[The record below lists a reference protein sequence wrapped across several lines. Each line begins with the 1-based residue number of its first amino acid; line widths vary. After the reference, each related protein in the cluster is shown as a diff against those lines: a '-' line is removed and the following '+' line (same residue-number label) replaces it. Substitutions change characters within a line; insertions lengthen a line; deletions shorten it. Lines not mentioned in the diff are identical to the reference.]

1 MSIETNV
8 FETILEGTDPLRVA
22 RELSKAR
29 NRASKV
35 ESRKVVEQ
43 HINDLIG
50 RHKAQALSEDNEEL
64 NAHLATVLFLLNEEP
79 YIRRAVKSYRIVN
92 EDVIEDI
99 ESAARIGLWK
109 AALSFQT
116 GEGTTGFWAW
126 ADRGMA
132 NEVMPAVAETQL
144 KTLHEWRHTPAIQ
157 RAAEELR
164 SHRMAPKPEH
174 ISLITGVS
182 VDAVNRVLHPMTT
195 EELDEANPAVDM
207 ASPEDLA
214 ASYEAAEEASQ
225 LKAHIRRL
233 RPQQQAIIQ
242 AIYVDNLTQK
252 EAAEALGITVDKVA
266 YHHKA
271 ALSSLKKTL
280 TPVF

>member
-1 MSIETNV
+1 MSIDTTV
-8 FETILEGTDPLRVA
+8 FETILEGTDPVRVS

-29 NRASKV
+29 NRIAKGSN
-35 ESRKVVEQ
+35 RKAAEQ
-43 HINDLIG
+43 SVNDLIG
-50 RHKAQALSEDNEEL
+50 RRKAQALSEDNEEL
-64 NAHLATVLFLLNEEP
+64 NAHLATVLFLLNEDP
-79 YIRRAVKSYRIVN
+79 YVRRAVKSYRIAN

-116 GEGTTGFWAW
+116 SEGTTGFWAW

-144 KTLHEWRHTPAIQ
+144 KTLHEWRHTPAVQ

-164 SHRMAPKPEH
+164 SHRMAPKVEH
-174 ISLITGVS
+174 ISLMTGVS
-182 VDAVNRVLHPMTT
+182 VDAVNRILHPMTT

-214 ASYEAAEEASQ
+214 ANYEAAEEAS
-225 LKAHIRRL
+225 LLTAHIRRL

-242 AIYVDNLTQK
+242 ALYVDNLTQK
-252 EAAEALGITVDKVA
+252 EAAETLGLTVDKVS

-271 ALSSLKKTL
+271 AISSLKKTL